1 MRRLIRLM
9 ATTFRL
15 NPVWSWAVV
24 VTMSLLGLLPAVQ
37 IGVVRGL
44 FDTLIGLFRADGL
57 ADPTGL
63 RTWMLTFA
71 GVLAGL
77 NLLYSLA
84 PVLQAG
90 YRESTA
96 EALHGALF
104 RKLGTAPPIL
114 FEEGGFHDRLS
125 RAQSALARVVE
136 PWAESF
142 LWLTQTGVMVLST
155 AVVFGMAH
163 WSLLLLTAV
172 GGLLQLGV
180 EGLAQSRQHT
190 LFVGQTP
197 DHRREAYFAD
207 LLTRP
212 QSLRE
217 LLLFGAWPRFYD
229 RWRETVDRLW
239 QAEWRL
245 TRRLALPQSAGRLLL
260 SLQLLGSFL
269 LLVHLYRSGRVSA
282 GMVAGLLTGLFMF
295 QQAIGMLVLMAAGWF
310 GQGLKVAEL
319 QAFLEE
325 EWTAAGP
332 PGPAGGPGPDEAAGA
347 APTSGF
353 STAAAAARPQGV
365 EIRLEGVSF
374 TYPTGRRPALQGIDL
389 HIRPGERVAIVGPN
403 GSGKSTLAHLLLGLY
418 LPTSGRITFDG
429 VDAERAVFALGDR
442 SGVFQRFQRY
452 WFTVRENIG
461 CGFLPALQDDA
472 ALCLAAEGA
481 GLRLGHDQPLSL
493 DTPLG
498 KPFGGTDLS
507 GGQWQRLAYAR
518 GRLAPSRL
526 AVLDEVTSRLDGQA
540 ESELL
545 RSLDRFAEGRTVVL
559 VAHRL
564 PMARLADRIIVM
576 QDGRI
581 VEEGTHE
588 ELVARGGVYAGFYA
602 DQARWYRPDPLGETG
617 RRRP

>member
-9 ATTFRL
+9 TTTFRL
-15 NPVWSWAVV
+15 NPAWSWAVLL
-24 VTMSLLGLLPAVQ
+24 TMSLLGLLPAVQ
-37 IGVVRGL
+37 ILVVRRL
-44 FDTLIGLFRADGL
+44 FDALIDLLRADGL
-57 ADPTGL
+57 ADPAGL
-63 RTWMLTFA
+63 RAWMLIFA
-71 GVLAGL
+71 GVLAAL

-96 EALHGALF
+96 EVLHGALF
-104 RKLGTAPPIL
+104 HKLGAAPPIL
-114 FEEGGFHDRLS
+114 FEESGFHDRLS
-125 RAQSALARVVE
+125 RAQSALSRMVE

-142 LWLTQTGVMVLST
+142 LWLVQTGIMVLST
-155 AVVFGMAH
+155 AVVFGMVH
-163 WSLLLLTAV
+163 WSLLLLTTV

-180 EGLAQSRQHT
+180 EGLAQSRRHT

-217 LLLFGAWPRFYD
+217 LLLFGAWARFYN

-239 QAEWRL
+239 LAEWRL
-245 TRRLALPQSAGRLLL
+245 VRRLALPQSAGRLLL
-260 SLQLLGSFL
+260 SLQFLGSCL
-269 LLVHLYRSGRVSA
+269 ILVHLYRSGQASA
-282 GMVAGLLTGLFMF
+282 GMVAGLVTGLFLF
-295 QQAIGMLVLMAAGWF
+295 QQGIGLLILTAAGWF

-319 QAFLEE
+319 QAFLDE
-325 EWTAAGP
+325 EWMAAGP
-332 PGPAGGPGPDEAAGA
+332 PGPGEALRPGEAPGPDGAPGAG
-347 APTSGF
+347 
-353 STAAAAARPQGV
+353 RPRGV
-365 EIRLEGVSF
+365 EIRLEDVSF
-374 TYPTGRRPALQGIDL
+374 TYPTGRRPALKGINL

-429 VDAERAVFALGDR
+429 VDGAKAAFPLGDR

-461 CGFLPALQDDA
+461 YGFLPALQDAA

-481 GLRLGHDQPLSL
+481 GLPLGPDRPLSL

-498 KPFGGTDLS
+498 KPFGGTELS

-545 RSLDRFAEGRTVVL
+545 RSLDRFAEGRTVVF

-588 ELVARGGVYAGFYA
+588 ELVARGGLYAGFYA
-602 DQARWYRPDPLGETG
+602 DQARWYRPDTLGATG
-617 RRRP
+617 GGRP